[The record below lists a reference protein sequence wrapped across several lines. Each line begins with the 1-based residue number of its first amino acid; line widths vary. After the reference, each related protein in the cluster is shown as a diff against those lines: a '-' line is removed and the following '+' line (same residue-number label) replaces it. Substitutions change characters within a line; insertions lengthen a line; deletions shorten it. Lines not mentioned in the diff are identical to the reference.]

1 MYYLTERAFRQIQK
15 AGFFCHLIVCAVVG
29 LQSVISIILS
39 VR

>member
-15 AGFFCHLIVCAVVG
+15 SDFFCHLIVCAVVG
-29 LQSVISIILS
+29 LQAVLVILFS